1 VRLNLQVE
9 VGGDRFITVP
19 APLPATP
26 AARFFDAVHI
36 CHAANTV
43 AAPATF
49 RAAVVAASVVLK
61 LPAVAVAAAADVVAG
76 VAATVPTGEGCQ
88 RV

>member
-9 VGGDRFITVP
+9 VGGDRFITAP
-19 APLPATP
+19 ALLPGTS
-26 AARFFDAVHI
+26 AAPFFDAVHI
-36 CHAANTV
+36 CRAANTV
-43 AAPATF
+43 AAAATF
-49 RAAVVAASVVLK
+49 RAAVVAASAVLK